1 MVTRRLEAVREH
13 VKVVLEKRSK
23 FFPGRLAERMPLIGM
38 PPLPGAG
45 RLADAPRAI
54 FMLWGEMVAPCE

>member
-1 MVTRRLEAVREH
+1 M
-13 VKVVLEKRSK
+13 
-23 FFPGRLAERMPLIGM
+23 FPGEVAERMPLIRM